1 MTPFIVSL
9 LAKVTLLLVFGLI
22 AAGALRGFGP
32 SLRHQILLGTL
43 GSCLLLPLFIV
54 LAPQWEVG
62 VLPSAPAAN
71 ISSNNLSSGTQPA
84 DARLSVS
91 PGQPGLIATKPSSTS
106 FEWLQRRS
114 IPLLWAFGF
123 LAVIGWLMA
132 GRIRLRR
139 IASGSWILTGDDW
152 KRALLEESREAGVT
166 KPIRLLSSSD
176 ISTPLTWG
184 SRSPIILLP
193 EDALDW
199 PEVHRRIVL
208 RHELAHVARGDARSQ
223 LVAGFVCALYWF
235 HPLVWVTERRLRAE
249 CERACDDRVVSLGT
263 PAPEYAAHLLE
274 VARSARSFG
283 APGFLSVAMA
293 RPSQLEGRLLAV
305 LNESRRRGTPSRGA
319 RMAGLLMALLIV
331 GTVSAFRPVARVA
344 ALAKEAT
351 AVTTA
356 SVTDSKAA
364 IPVLPVIKPA
374 AKRVA
379 ISARTAAFDSSFE
392 RSVPAQNGGTLTLDL
407 RTGGGVNITGWDR
420 QQVLVQAVLAGR
432 DWRNTDLTLTPVV
445 GGARLA
451 TEYTGRSTNQSSSH
465 RFEIHV
471 PRSFNVQ
478 IKSAGGGVTIKN
490 VDGYFTGST
499 GGGQIEIRNATGK
512 AEIRTGGG
520 DIWVS
525 DSRLTGS
532 ASTGGGQVLVERVT
546 GDFSAYSGSGPVT
559 YINSDGGIKRKDGA
573 RGSSSASSASS
584 ATNEPTYVVDGVP
597 IGIGVGSGR
606 SATVKKGS
614 KTVTTYSD
622 DGGGGDGSF
631 GAGGIRMNSNGG
643 DISLPAAPNGARVTT
658 GGGAVRIGP
667 SAGEVYA
674 STGGGPIE
682 IGPASGS
689 VEAHTGAGNVAITL
703 TGSGPHSVDV
713 TSGKGQIEL
722 VVPRD
727 LSATLELESAYTNN
741 LGHETRIESD
751 WPLTIT
757 STKDWDS
764 SEGTPRKYVRA
775 RQTIGRGGPVIRVR
789 TVNGNV
795 VLRRGN

>member
-9 LAKVTLLLVFGLI
+9 LAKVSLLLAMGLL
-22 AAGALRGFGP
+22 AVAALRSFGP
-32 SLRHQILLGTL
+32 SLRHQVLLGTL
-43 GSCLLLPLFIV
+43 ASCLLLPVLV
-54 LAPQWEVG
+54 ALAPRWEVR

-71 ISSNNLSSGTQPA
+71 
-84 DARLSVS
+84 V
-91 PGQPGLIATKPSSTS
+91 SSTAFLPPAQQADDRIS
-106 FEWLQRRS
+106 GSAEPPRVIAPTSANNFIHWLQRRS
-114 IPLLWAFGF
+114 LPIVWAVGF
-123 LAVIGWLMA
+123 LAVIGWLAA

-139 IASGSWILTGDDW
+139 IAGRSWLLDGDDW
-152 KRALLEESREAGVT
+152 QRALLEESREAGVT
-166 KPIRLLSSSD
+166 RSVRLLSSSD

-184 SRSPIILLP
+184 SRAPIILMP

-199 PEVHRRIVL
+199 PEAHRRIVL
-208 RHELAHVARGDARSQ
+208 RHELAHVARGDALSQ

-235 HPLVWVTERRLRAE
+235 HPLVWMTERRLRAE

-305 LNESRRRGTPSRGA
+305 LNESGRHGTPSRGA
-319 RMAGLLMALLIV
+319 RVAGFLASLLIV
-331 GTVSAFRPVARVA
+331 ATVSAFSAVPRVA
-344 ALAKEAT
+344 ALATEAT

-356 SVTDSKAA
+356 RLNDSKPAIRDLVSIKSAA
-364 IPVLPVIKPA
+364 KPA
-374 AKRVA
+374 VITARRSA
-379 ISARTAAFDSSFE
+379 IDSSFQ

-407 RTGGGVNITGWDR
+407 RTGGRVNITGWDR

-451 TEYTGRSTNQSSSH
+451 TEFTGSSTDQSSSH
-465 RFEIHV
+465 RFQIHV

-478 IKSAGGGVTIKN
+478 IKSAGGGVTIKDVN
-490 VDGYFTGST
+490 GYFTGST
-499 GGGQIEIRNATGK
+499 GGGEIEIRNASGK

-520 DIWVS
+520 DIWIS
-525 DSRLTGS
+525 DSQLTGS
-532 ASTGGGQVLVERVT
+532 VSTGGGQVLIERVT
-546 GDFSAYSGSGPVT
+546 GNFSGYSGGGPVT
-559 YINSDGGIKRKDGA
+559 YINSNGGTRKKDGA
-573 RGSSSASSASS
+573 RGSSSASVSSS

-597 IGIGVGSGR
+597 IGVGVGSGR
-606 SATVKKGS
+606 GASMKKRS
-614 KTVTTYSD
+614 TTTTTYVD
-622 DGGGGDGSF
+622 DGAGGGGSF

-643 DISLPAAPNGARVTT
+643 DISLPAAPDGARVTT

-689 VEAHTGAGNVAITL
+689 VEAHTGAGNVIITL
-703 TGSGPHSVDV
+703 TGGGPHAVDV
-713 TSGKGQIEL
+713 TSGKGQVEL
-722 VVPRD
+722 IVPAD

-764 SEGTPRKYVRA
+764 SEGTPRKYVRS

-795 VLRRGN
+795 VLRRGG